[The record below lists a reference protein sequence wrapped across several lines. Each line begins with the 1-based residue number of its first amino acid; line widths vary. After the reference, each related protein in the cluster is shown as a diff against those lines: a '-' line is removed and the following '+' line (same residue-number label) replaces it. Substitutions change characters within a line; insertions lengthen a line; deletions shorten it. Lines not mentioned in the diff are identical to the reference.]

1 MKVLLPLV
9 MILLL
14 GACAT
19 PASVSYY
26 QLTMPVPVPD
36 AAAAEPSAKRQQLQL
51 QPIKVANY
59 LNGAGLVM
67 QRSEVELVVAS
78 RNLWA
83 DALDQQ
89 LYRLLAEQIRARLPS
104 VQLAMANDP
113 ATVRL
118 QLSIDRFHA
127 QANGVAIISGY
138 YSLESGNGRTTQAFS
153 YQQPQAAD
161 GYPALVNALSQG
173 WQQLV
178 SDLIFSIEQ
187 QYL

>member
-1 MKVLLPLV
+1 MKVLLPL
-9 MILLL
+9 MIMLLL

-19 PASVSYY
+19 PAPVSYY
-26 QLTMPVPVPD
+26 QLTMPVSETSTSDNTP
-36 AAAAEPSAKRQQLQL
+36 KRHLLQL

-78 RNLWA
+78 RHLWA

-89 LYRLLAEQIRARLPS
+89 LYRLLAEQIRARLPGME
-104 VQLAMANDP
+104 LAMASDA
-113 ATVRL
+113 ATVRI
-118 QLSIDRFHA
+118 QLTIDRFHA
-127 QANGVAIISGY
+127 QADGVAIISGY
-138 YSLESGNGRTTQAFS
+138 YSLESGKDRTTQAFS
-153 YQQPQAAD
+153 YQQPLAAD
-161 GYPALVNALSQG
+161 GYPALVSALSQG

-178 SDLIFSIEQ
+178 SDLILAIEQ